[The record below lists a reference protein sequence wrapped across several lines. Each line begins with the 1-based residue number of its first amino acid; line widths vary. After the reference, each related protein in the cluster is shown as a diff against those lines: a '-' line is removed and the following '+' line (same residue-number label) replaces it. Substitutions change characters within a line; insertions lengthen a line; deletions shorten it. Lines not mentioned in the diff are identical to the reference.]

1 MKYDVQIY
9 INDGQLPLFGR
20 ENLSPSQLVQ
30 YLSVVLYR
38 QALLHKKLFRISVME
53 HDDSSYLLKQATINF
68 PPFVD
73 LVNEKFKK

>member
-1 MKYDVQIY
+1 MRYDVQIY

-20 ENLSPSQLVQ
+20 DNLSPSELVQ

-38 QALLHKKLFRISVME
+38 QALRHKKLFRISVLE
-53 HDDSSYLLKQATINF
+53 SDGSSHLLKQATINF
-68 PPFVD
+68 PPFED